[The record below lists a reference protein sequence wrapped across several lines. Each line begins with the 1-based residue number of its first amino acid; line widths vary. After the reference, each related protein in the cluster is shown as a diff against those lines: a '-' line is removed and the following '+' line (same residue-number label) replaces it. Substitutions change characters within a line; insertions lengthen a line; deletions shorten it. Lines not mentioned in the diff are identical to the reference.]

1 MFRGTTPVNKFTS
14 SVDLSDADVVYI
26 TYKQADKVIVERQK
40 DSITFG
46 EGFFTIKLTQE
57 ETLKFSERAVG
68 IQIRARF
75 PDGTAIASNII
86 KTSAE
91 DVLKDGVI

>member
-1 MFRGTTPVNKFTS
+1 MFRGTTPVNKFTTAT
-14 SVDLSDADVVYI
+14 DLSDADVVCI

-46 EGFFTIKLTQE
+46 EGFFSVKLTQE
-57 ETLKFSERAVG
+57 ETLKFSERAVS

-86 KTSAE
+86 TTSAE